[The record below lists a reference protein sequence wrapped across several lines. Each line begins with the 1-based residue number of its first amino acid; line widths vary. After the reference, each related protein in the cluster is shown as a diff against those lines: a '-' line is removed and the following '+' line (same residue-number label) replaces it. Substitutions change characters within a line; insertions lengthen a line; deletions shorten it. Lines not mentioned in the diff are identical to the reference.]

1 MGQTTPNIGIFIPAA
16 GEDNYDQSFSA
27 GMINIDQHD
36 HSGGPNKGLPI
47 ATEGLG
53 AFSVTFDKLNANVV
67 DPTTGI
73 GVSGVFPNQL
83 VMLDPLKA
91 IFQLA
96 PASGF
101 ISMDGTSAHV
111 RTFTV
116 GTGLNLTNPAGVA
129 GNPLLTLTS
138 AVALSVIGTTSEI
151 QVTPTANTYQI
162 GLAPIVQKTTQ
173 PLFMAQIGAP
183 NSQDNVTGDGTA
195 YTVLFPT
202 VGANQGGYY
211 DGTSTFTVPVT
222 GYYLLGVNLLLAD
235 ITSGSTTQNQ
245 TDITFWVSGVP
256 YRRTYYADTRAIN
269 AAGTSQVQLSCTE
282 FVKLLA
288 TQTVSVV
295 LTVTST
301 PSGKFIDIDQA
312 YFSGVLLW

>member
-1 MGQTTPNIGIFIPAA
+1 MGQTTPNISIYIPSA
-16 GEDNYDQSFSA
+16 GETDYDQSFSA

-53 AFSVTFDKLNANVV
+53 DFSVTFDKLAPNVV

-73 GVSGVFPNQL
+73 GVSGALPNQI

-138 AVALSVIGTTSEI
+138 AVALSVIGTASEI
-151 QVTPTANTYQI
+151 AVTPTANTYQI
-162 GLAPIVQKTTQ
+162 ALAPIVQKSTQ
-173 PLFMAQIGAP
+173 PLFLAQLLAP
-183 NSQDNVTGDGTA
+183 QDNVTGDGTA
-195 YTVLFPT
+195 YTVLFPN
-202 VGANQGGYY
+202 VAANQGGYY
-211 DGTSTFTVPVT
+211 DAGTSVFTVPVT

-269 AAGTSQVQLSCTE
+269 AAGTSNVQLSCTE

-288 TQTVSVV
+288 TQVVTVV
-295 LTVTST
+295 LTVTSV
-301 PSGKFIDIDQA
+301 PSGKFIDIDEA